1 MPDYQRS
8 TAADSRASLSSAFLT
23 ESNGWVRGGVM
34 VVRAMRGAVAAG
46 AGLGLAAGGEPSSGI
61 FAAGRGGGGE
71 GGESTDSNGAS
82 AGAGA
87 GMTGWADC
95 TTTVGVST
103 GGGAITIG

>member
-23 ESNGWVRGGVM
+23 ESNVCGRAGVR
-34 VVRAMRGAVAAG
+34 VVRAMRGAMAAG

-61 FAAGRGGGGE
+61 FAAGRGAGRGE
-71 GGESTDSNGAS
+71 GGESSDSNG

-87 GMTGWADC
+87 GAGITG
-95 TTTVGVST
+95 
-103 GGGAITIG
+103 